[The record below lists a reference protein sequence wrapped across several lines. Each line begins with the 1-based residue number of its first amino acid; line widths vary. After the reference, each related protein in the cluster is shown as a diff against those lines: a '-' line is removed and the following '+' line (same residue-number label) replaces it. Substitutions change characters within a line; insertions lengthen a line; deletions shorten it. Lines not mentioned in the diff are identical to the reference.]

1 MPAPELDIRM
11 MACLPENQNYA
22 FLVRDK
28 ESGLVTSIDSPDP
41 DVISAELEAL
51 GWSLDFI
58 WNTHHH
64 WDHVDGNLA
73 LKERW
78 GARIVG
84 PGGERRPIPG
94 IDVMVGDGETVSLGA
109 SVATVWATPGHTLG
123 HIAFH
128 FPRQRLI
135 FVGDTIF
142 AMGCG
147 RLFEGTPQQM
157 YGSLQRLASLPPDT
171 QIYCA
176 HEYTLSN
183 ARFAI
188 TVDSANSSLA
198 QRVKEVEAL
207 RARGA
212 PTVPTTIAD
221 ELATNPFLRAD
232 AAELAAALNMRG
244 ALAVEVFAELRQRK
258 DTFR

>member
-1 MPAPELDIRM
+1 M

-28 ESGLVTSIDSPDP
+28 ESGLVASIDSPDP
-41 DVISAELEAL
+41 DVISAALEAL
-51 GWSLDFI
+51 GWPLDFI

-84 PGGERRPIPG
+84 PGDERRPIPG
-94 IDVMVGDGETVSLGA
+94 IDVIVREGDNVSLGA
-109 SVATVWATPGHTLG
+109 NVATVWATPGHTLG

-128 FPRQRLI
+128 FSRQRLI

-157 YGSLQRLASLPPDT
+157 YGSLQRFASLPPDT

-188 TVDSANSSLA
+188 TVDAENALLA
-198 QRVKEVEAL
+198 RRVNAVEAM

-212 PTVPTTIAD
+212 PTVPTTVAD

-232 AAELAAALNMRG
+232 TAALAAAVNMRG
-244 ALAVEVFAELRQRK
+244 ASAVDVFTELRRRK
-258 DTFR
+258 DAFR